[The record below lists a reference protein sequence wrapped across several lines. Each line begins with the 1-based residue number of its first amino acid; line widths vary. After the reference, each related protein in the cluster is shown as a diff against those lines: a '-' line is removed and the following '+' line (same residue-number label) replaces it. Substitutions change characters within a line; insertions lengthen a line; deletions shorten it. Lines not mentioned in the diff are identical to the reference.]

1 MSLHS
6 SCGMEEMEVSCVTL
20 KVVGSSALKLVKLY
34 EWQRQQLTAAVLSW
48 KTAVNVTCSQGGSGS
63 KGTSWKGRSLSD
75 LSSLFPTPCLH
86 HFTLFAYQI
95 TSPEFLAAHWSMQAS
110 CHVGITALPLTLW
123 LCTVTQENLENL
135 APEAQGAPRSAAE
148 LPEPAVPLSNQAG
161 SHYSYCENCLSRT
174 TQLSNRL
181 VFSTLGYVLQHANL
195 AL

>member
-110 CHVGITALPLTLW
+110 CHVGYH
-123 LCTVTQENLENL
+123 CL
-135 APEAQGAPRSAAE
+135 ATYPVAVHSDPGEPWEPCSRGSGCSKVSSRAAWASSAI
-148 LPEPAVPLSNQAG
+148 V
-161 SHYSYCENCLSRT
+161 
-174 TQLSNRL
+174 
-181 VFSTLGYVLQHANL
+181 
-195 AL
+195 